1 MTPPTKAGKASRITI
16 ACNAC
21 RFRKQ
26 KCSGKKPVCTQCLQH
41 NRVCDWPE
49 QLKRGP
55 AKGYIESLE
64 HRLHETETVL
74 LKVLSRISDAQLS
87 SSINQDRQH
96 KTRRSTGDLL
106 YSPYPR
112 LGKRGAEYWKRF
124 PLDTAHNV
132 REWQYDCLSHPRSA
146 LVNQDLRPS
155 TSGSSDNN
163 TTLLSSGTGLTGETI
178 PGPNEQRE
186 PSEYQS
192 SDISRTDVPA
202 DQRDENNE
210 ALSPDSASPSTCNVA
225 RVSGAP
231 RLEKPIRSIQKDTG
245 PRAMSY
251 VAQSQLEI
259 AEGLNNI
266 PQEPNIWSG
275 APSVHFQRQFL
286 W

>member
-1 MTPPTKAGKASRITI
+1 MAPPTKAGKASRITI

-87 SSINQDRQH
+87 ASINQDRQH
-96 KTRRSTGDLL
+96 RTRRSGDLL

-132 REWQYDCLSHPRSA
+132 REWQDDCLSLPRSA
-146 LVNQDLRPS
+146 PVNQDLRPS
-155 TSGSSDNN
+155 TPGSSDNN
-163 TTLLSSGTGLTGETI
+163 TTILSPRTGLTEETI
-178 PGPNEQRE
+178 LGPSEQRE

-192 SDISRTDVPA
+192 SDISYTDVPT
-202 DQRDENNE
+202 DRREKSNGS
-210 ALSPDSASPSTCNVA
+210 LSPDSASPSARNVA
-225 RVSGAP
+225 MRPGSP
-231 RLEKPIRSIQKDTG
+231 RLGKSARSIQNNTG
-245 PRAMSY
+245 PQTMSH

-259 AEGLNNI
+259 AEGLSSI
-266 PQEPNIWSG
+266 PQEPNSWSG
-275 APSVHFQRQFL
+275 APPIHFQRRFL

>member
-1 MTPPTKAGKASRITI
+1 MAPPTKAGKASRITI

-96 KTRRSTGDLL
+96 RTRRSIGDLV

-124 PLDTAHNV
+124 PLDTAHSV
-132 REWQYDCLSHPRSA
+132 REWQYDCLSHR
-146 LVNQDLRPS
+146 RPS
-155 TSGSSDNN
+155 AANQNLGPSTPGSSDNN
-163 TTLLSSGTGLTGETI
+163 TTLLSSGTGLTEGRI
-178 PGPNEQRE
+178 LGSNEPHE
-186 PSEYQS
+186 PFEYQS
-192 SDISRTDVPA
+192 SDISGTPVPA
-202 DQRDENNE
+202 DRREENNRS
-210 ALSPDSASPSTCNVA
+210 LSPDSASPSTHNITMGP
-225 RVSGAP
+225 GAP
-231 RLEKPIRSIQKDTG
+231 RLGKSARSIQNDTR
-245 PRAMSY
+245 PQAMGY
-251 VAQSQLEI
+251 MAQPQLEV
-259 AEGLNNI
+259 AEGLSSI